1 MMASM
6 VWGRTVNV
14 FMEVFP
20 IQRVLFL
27 TLLLQTHNILIAQKT
42 FPTR

>member
-1 MMASM
+1 MMASI
-6 VWGRTVNV
+6 VWGKTVTEL
-14 FMEVFP
+14 METSP